1 MFRKCLLCSWKFS
14 FKLDLFFTFFKI
26 LQFFRVFC
34 IIIFGALEHSLLLL
48 LLLLS
53 AVGKAEDEVL
63 SNEVP
68 FFCNLLALRENG
80 KSVARVQ
87 LPSEEQFAH
96 RIFATVPFEIGKPEA
111 VTEIAEHQLM
121 DAKRQLSIE
130 FRVAVVV
137 AATYCFS
144 YILRRCLCLCDSA
157 IWPSVLCW
165 KMLTKLRPSAL

>member
-1 MFRKCLLCSWKFS
+1 MCFASACYVHGNFLLNWTCFLLS
-14 FKLDLFFTFFKI
+14 
-26 LQFFRVFC
+26 FRVFC

-121 DAKRQLSIE
+121 DGRQE
-130 FRVAVVV
+130 
-137 AATYCFS
+137 ATFN
-144 YILRRCLCLCDSA
+144 
-157 IWPSVLCW
+157 
-165 KMLTKLRPSAL
+165 

>member
-1 MFRKCLLCSWKFS
+1 MCFASACYVHGNFLLNWTCF
-14 FKLDLFFTFFKI
+14 
-26 LQFFRVFC
+26 
-34 IIIFGALEHSLLLL
+34 
-48 LLLLS
+48 LLS
-53 AVGKAEDEVL
+53 LKY
-63 SNEVP
+63 SNFFECFVSSFSGHWSIHCCCCFCSCRQLARP
-68 FFCNLLALRENG
+68 KTKCFRMKFPFCNLLALRENG

-157 IWPSVLCW
+157 IWPSVLC
-165 KMLTKLRPSAL
+165 